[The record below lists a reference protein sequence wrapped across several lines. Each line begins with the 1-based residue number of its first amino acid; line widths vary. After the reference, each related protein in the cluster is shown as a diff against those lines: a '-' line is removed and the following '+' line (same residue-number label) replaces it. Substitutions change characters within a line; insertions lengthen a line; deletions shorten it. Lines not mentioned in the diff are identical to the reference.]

1 MSRAT
6 ALKAAQPLGYSF
18 RGTHAHTPRQTR
30 SGQVAVAMDV
40 ANVGVA
46 PFYYDWPVKFAYL
59 DNSGRVV
66 ASASADKERER
77 RRQRSNDTV
86 LRHARFI
93 RRASAGTYTLIAQG
107 ANPLT
112 GGIPIRFANAQQD
125 ATKDGWLTL
134 GTTSV
139 TSGMAPGSFRDRD
152 DRPPAGWTQPGGRF
166 RWSDDART
174 CEVRAIVEPRM
185 TRDVEAE
192 RSPRPGTRQPG
203 PG

>member
-1 MSRAT
+1 
-6 ALKAAQPLGYSF
+6 
-18 RGTHAHTPRQTR
+18 
-30 SGQVAVAMDV
+30 MDV

-59 DNSGRVV
+59 DNSGRIV
-66 ASASADKERER
+66 ASASADKNA
-77 RRQRSNDTV
+77 SDVASGATT
-86 LRHARFI
+86 RFSATLDL

-139 TSGMAPGSFRDRD
+139 TSGGHPVHPGPPVHDGPVTG
-152 DRPPAGWTQPGGRF
+152 PPAHGGPGHVPCPGMAIAHSDTETIGR
-166 RWSDDART
+166 RPAGPNPAADSAG
-174 CEVRAIVEPRM
+174 RM
-185 TRDVEAE
+185 TRAPV
-192 RSPRPGTRQPG
+192 RSG
-203 PG
+203 PSSSRG